1 MSNFV
6 RRFYKFL
13 SKKWHFD
20 QLLNEFIGHKI
31 MTFGYRISFQVLDK
45 GIIEK
50 YGSLG
55 SSVNL
60 NKLSENAV
68 SLHSGFLFH
77 YLFITLFSL
86 LSLILIFF
94 VIVFVDISLIKCFL
108 LLICYF
114 LLISSNSLS

>member
-1 MSNFV
+1 
-6 RRFYKFL
+6 
-13 SKKWHFD
+13 
-20 QLLNEFIGHKI
+20 